1 MLEPA
6 LAELG
11 QLDEVAV
18 RVWDR
23 RHAHTADLLGLVQR
37 LDAPS
42 CQGLEVVVEV
52 EDHEGQLDGADADV
66 GIALE
71 VLAWMNHKVN
81 VAQLAA
87 PVLQGLT
94 VLLRP

>member
-1 MLEPA
+1 MSVTVGSL
-6 LAELG
+6 
-11 QLDEVAV
+11 
-18 RVWDR
+18 
-23 RHAHTADLLGLVQR
+23 
-37 LDAPS
+37 
-42 CQGLEVVVEV
+42 EV

-71 VLAWMNHKVN
+71 VLAWMNRKVN